1 MKDIDN
7 KRVKQVIKRLV
18 ADGLV
23 ENQKD
28 LASKLGYTEAS
39 LSHLMSG
46 YRPINDK
53 FLGKLLS
60 IAPNLNTEWLKS
72 GEGEMFTNVNG
83 NGNIVQA
90 GIGNNMQNTDC
101 AEQLKMALNEISE
114 QRKFYATHIDR
125 LLSIIEKQNK

>member
-1 MKDIDN
+1 MKEAEN

-18 ADGLV
+18 ADGIV

-46 YRPINDK
+46 YRPVNDR
-53 FLGKLLS
+53 FLGKLLT
-60 IAPNLNTEWLKS
+60 IAPNLNPDWLEN
-72 GEGEMFTNVNG
+72 GDGEMFTNVSG

-90 GIGNNMQNTDC
+90 GIGNKLQNADC
-101 AEQLKMALNEISE
+101 AEQLKMALNEIAE
-114 QRKFYATHIDR
+114 QRKLYATHIDR
-125 LLSIIEKQNK
+125 LLSIIEKTK